1 MVQIFAEEDLVK
13 HIESGQKHYSHLI
26 SIGNPRRFFGGAN
39 PGQTMPLL
47 FRRSFKEILRLE
59 FFDVEIREH
68 LGPMRPKRVAM
79 LKDVRRA
86 IHFYRRTRNHASG
99 FTFHCWSG
107 ISRSP
112 ALALGYLYL
121 ISGSESEAGKLLRE
135 LRPQAMPLRILVRY
149 FDEILGCNLSI
160 VNDEI
165 RTERIAEMKR
175 ELMADVVELIEELP
189 LAEE

>member
-13 HIESGQKHYSHLI
+13 HIESGQQHYTHLI
-26 SIGNPRRFFGGAN
+26 SIGNPQRFLGGAN
-39 PGQTMPLL
+39 PGQTMPPI

-59 FFDVEIREH
+59 FFDVEMREH

-86 IHFYRRTRNHASG
+86 IHFWRRTRYYASG
-99 FTFHCWSG
+99 YTFHCWRG

-121 ISGSESEAGKLLRE
+121 ISGSECEAGKLLRE

-149 FDEILGCNLSI
+149 FDEILGSNLSV
-160 VNDEI
+160 VNDRI
-165 RTERIAEMKR
+165 RAERIAEIKR
-175 ELMADVVELIEELP
+175 ELLADVDDLLEELP